1 MLDYDYTCPDIDKN
15 INELKDIFKES
26 IKEILIRFR
35 DEKFD
40 NEEVNQIS
48 EDCALDLYSD
58 FEDYFENVR
67 KTNEDLRNAANDQID
82 TLKASIETLEYE
94 IEEKEKEIETLN
106 YNIGQLESEIRIYLK
121 G

>member
-26 IKEILIRFR
+26 IKELLIRFR

-40 NEEVNQIS
+40 NEDVDEIS
-48 EDCALDLYSD
+48 EDCASDLYSD

-67 KTNEDLRNAANDQID
+67 KTNEDLRNAANDQIY
-82 TLKASIETLEYE
+82 TLKGSIETLEYE
-94 IEEKEKEIETLN
+94 IEEKENEIETLN
-106 YNIGQLESEIRIYLK
+106 INIDQLHSKL
-121 G
+121 GCV